1 MSNKHFDQMNQE
13 KQNLKN
19 QGPLEQGV
27 KINGLEQVIEL
38 LKYAD
43 PAFRESLLK
52 RLAGRD
58 PQLAHNL
65 KRIIR

>member
-1 MSNKHFDQMNQE
+1 MSNKSFDQVSQE
-13 KQNLKN
+13 RHNPN
-19 QGPLEQGV
+19 QGPVEQGI

-65 KRIIR
+65 KRVIR